1 MIWKIPQ
8 LKEISDSL
16 NNVQI
21 ALIPEKSP
29 SAALLESENNSV
41 EITKAF

>member
-16 NNVQI
+16 NNAQI
-21 ALIPEKSP
+21 ALMPEKS
-29 SAALLESENNSV
+29 SSALLASENNSV